1 MKLKLASILCAV
13 AAIFG
18 LASCTEDALGV
29 AQLPTLSGE
38 VVLTDVLAT
47 RGARVSPNYLLT
59 VELGT
64 TGASKEGSG
73 YVLEAKFASTATSLT
88 AGKYTEASTA
98 FAGPGNFITGAAGTK
113 LYVNGKMHLVTA
125 GTFEVAL
132 EGSTYTFEAIVKL
145 DNGQNYSLE
154 FSGAELAWSGFPE
167 LQKLTVV
174 TAAQANQNKTV
185 TVKLSDGKW
194 GVEYLEENNW
204 QPSYTGKGYYLAAD
218 FYSEDGYLNPGTYK
232 PSADPNNPQKG
243 EYVVGYEF
251 DASQWGM
258 GIMMFGTNWFTVD
271 SSANPAETSEKI
283 LTGDITVS
291 LTGKVYTITVDNG
304 EIYAQFVG
312 EVPALTK
319 PEAPATPPVL
329 RGDYPH
335 LVGMSSQYEQYQSV
349 IIQFAN
355 TDKVKYAN
363 NAWSGTGKVFN
374 LTINAALEGENLY
387 IPTGVYAADANGA
400 EKPFTWQA
408 TGGMDL
414 SEWGMGYMYWG
425 SYFSDIVDGASTVTE
440 LQDGTIWVGAKD
452 GEYIIHMNTAGKEF
466 LVYQGKITGLI
477 TPADDDAGYI
487 EPEPEEGE
495 GEGEGSGCGCDC
507 DGCKD
512 CTGGH
517 EGDDDEE
524 PSIQYTQLTTF
535 FSTTNYK
542 AQYGINL
549 VGVELGTAGMVAE
562 PWTWGEYSGVNVKGT
577 GNHLK
582 LELYSEDGTI
592 AAGTYVP
599 CATEGSPVAGEFNYG
614 YDVTQDYNG
623 QSYTSV
629 YGSCWTTYEN
639 DQATAQTKIKDG
651 KVTVEVSGDMYT
663 ITIESSV
670 VNAKY
675 VGTLK

>member
-18 LASCTEDALGV
+18 LASCTEDVVGV

-47 RGARVSPNYLLT
+47 RGARVSPSYLLT

-73 YVLEAKFASTATSLT
+73 YVLEAKFASAATSLT
-88 AGKYTEASTA
+88 AGKYTEASSA

-113 LYVNGKMHLVTA
+113 LYVNGQMHLVTA
-125 GTFEVAL
+125 GTFEIAL

-145 DNGQNYSLE
+145 DNGQNYSLN
-154 FSGAELAWSGFPE
+154 FAGAELAWSGFPE
-167 LQKLTVV
+167 LQNLTEV

-194 GVEYLEENNW
+194 GVEYLEENGW
-204 QPSYTGKGYYLAAD
+204 QPSYTGKGHYLAAD
-218 FYSEDGYLNPGTYK
+218 FYSEDGYLNPGVYK

-251 DASQWGM
+251 DGSQWGM

-271 SSANPAETSEKI
+271 ASANPAETSEKI

-291 LTGKVYTITVDNG
+291 LAGKVYTITVDNG

-329 RGDYPH
+329 RGEYPH

-349 IIQFAN
+349 IIQFAS

-374 LTINAALEGENLY
+374 LTINAALDGENLY
-387 IPTGVYAADANGA
+387 VPTGVYAANENGA
-400 EKPFTWQA
+400 ENPFTWQA

-425 SYFSDIVDGASTVTE
+425 SYFSDIVDGTSTVTE
-440 LQDGTIWVGAKD
+440 LKDGTIWVGAKD

-495 GEGEGSGCGCDC
+495 GDGEGGACGCDC

-512 CTGGH
+512 CTGGS
-517 EGDDDEE
+517 EGDDDEGGKFNGVVLAGVGGWIDYGMFGMNMLGIDFY
-524 PSIQYTQLTTF
+524 STGCTVSNSWWQYTYT
-535 FSTTNYK
+535 
-542 AQYGINL
+542 
-549 VGVELGTAGMVAE
+549 
-562 PWTWGEYSGVNVKGT
+562 GT

-582 LELYSEDGTI
+582 LEIYCEGGVVTPGVYQITTVASAPEPGQVKAGDDTGGSEWYAVTDGAASLLGKITDGTVTI
-592 AAGTYVP
+592 DQSGDTY
-599 CATEGSPVAGEFNYG
+599 T
-614 YDVTQDYNG
+614 
-623 QSYTSV
+623 
-629 YGSCWTTYEN
+629 
-639 DQATAQTKIKDG
+639 
-651 KVTVEVSGDMYT
+651 VTVQ
-663 ITIESSV
+663 SSIC
-670 VNAKY
+670 NAQY
-675 VGTLK
+675 VGPLAAPAQ

>member
-18 LASCTEDALGV
+18 LASCTEDVVGV

-47 RGARVSPNYLLT
+47 RGARVSPSYLLT

-73 YVLEAKFASTATSLT
+73 YVLEAKFASASTSLT
-88 AGKYTEASTA
+88 AGKYTEASSA

-113 LYVNGKMHLVTA
+113 LYVNGQMHLVTA

-132 EGSTYTFEAIVKL
+132 EGTTYTFEAIVKL
-145 DNGQNYSLE
+145 DNGQNYSLN
-154 FSGAELAWSGFPE
+154 FAGAELAWSGFPE
-167 LQKLTVV
+167 LQNLTEV

-194 GVEYLEENNW
+194 GVEYLEENGW
-204 QPSYTGKGYYLAAD
+204 QPSYTGKGHYLAAD
-218 FYSEDGYLNPGTYK
+218 FYSEDGYLNPGVYK

-251 DASQWGM
+251 DGSQWGM

-271 SSANPAETSEKI
+271 ASANPAETSEKI

-291 LTGKVYTITVDNG
+291 LAGKVYTITVDNG
-304 EIYAQFVG
+304 ELYAQFVG
-312 EVPALTK
+312 EIPALTK

-329 RGDYPH
+329 RGEYPH

-349 IIQFAN
+349 IIQFAS

-374 LTINAALEGENLY
+374 LTINAALDGENLY
-387 IPTGVYAADANGA
+387 IPTGVYAVNENGA
-400 EKPFTWQA
+400 ENPFTWQA

-425 SYFSDIVDGASTVTE
+425 SYFSDIVDGTSTVTE
-440 LQDGTIWVGAKD
+440 LKDGTIWVGAKD

-487 EPEPEEGE
+487 EPEPED

-512 CTGGH
+512 CTGGG
-517 EGDDDEE
+517 EGGDEPE
-524 PSIQYTQLTTF
+524 VDNGIMLTQFVSFTD
-535 FSTTNYK
+535 YK
-542 AQYGINL
+542 AQNGINL
-549 VGVELGTAGMVAE
+549 IGMELAGPGLTITQEQMS
-562 PWTWGEYSGVNVKGT
+562 WGDYTWMQTVIKGS

-582 LELYSEDGTI
+582 IEFYSEDGKL
-592 AAGTYVP
+592 APGTYTAAADP
-599 CATEGSPVAGEFNYG
+599 AALQPGEFGPG
-614 YDVTQDYNG
+614 YDYVSDWG
-623 QSYTSV
+623 TSI
-629 YGSCWTTYEN
+629 YGSTWTTYAD
-639 DQATAQTKIKDG
+639 DQIAAQEKVADG
-651 KVTVEVSGDMYT
+651 TVTVAEDGGIYT
-663 ITIESSV
+663 IRLQSSTV
-670 VNAKY
+670 TTTY
-675 VGTLK
+675 IGPLQ